1 MPNIVTYTIGAYTPS
16 YDAKQLAEFS
26 VVGGQNFMPSLQGY
40 KSEFGSSP
48 FTDRRLSQD
57 LLIGAQPFSIGEDY
71 LVLCNNYGILFYEP
85 DSGGFTYQYKSR
97 TILDARYPWSVAYV
111 GGDYYFCH
119 KDFGVVRYR
128 PYDNSWFELT
138 ENVPS
143 SPMSVCSASG
153 RLVILGESTYA
164 WSAVGDGTNLATSLT
179 TGAGFQALSLVGG
192 GKPLGVKTI
201 INGYMV
207 YTTSGIIKVESINS
221 ANPFYHKVLT
231 SSDFAPVSPK
241 AIAEV
246 GTGTHVF
253 LTRTGL
259 FATSGEYPEA
269 FEPEFSKWLTGT
281 LLRYLLSSRY
291 ELPVSLS
298 YSTVNKWLMLSYSEY
313 SIIPSPYS
321 LAFVFDIELGKWG
334 RFDQPHYFMGAGYL
348 PTGDLK
354 GYRLL
359 TATFDSTIRVFDKD
373 YGISNAVDINNPD
386 NYPASCPN
394 PIKIQ
399 STTEVGSIATIFA
412 ASARLDTYD
421 FASINKDNY
430 GYYSS
435 EIVYSTAINLDYPK
449 IPDREQPAI
458 GVDMM
463 LVPDSNIDM
472 MTAEPAAPSTRID
485 YRIDMMVG
493 GVHNHPVAYCVF
505 DGAANSQS
513 LIKLT
518 PQLDKLPSK
527 LELGLYHIAEFD
539 DINQATVV
547 TGFCEIHDEWV
558 GEDTVIDMELIAD
571 ITLDMETIE
580 NEIVDMGV
588 LSVSKPNFKTKLI
601 SSSDGYGNLDY
612 HQYEI
617 DPLTIV
623 GNRYNYNAYST
634 GLYHGF
640 EVETESAGDFYHLKQ
655 IQLNLIQGG
664 LIYDRAAQVS
674 GSANKSGS

>member
-1 MPNIVTYTIGAYTPS
+1 MPSIVTYTIGAYTPS

-57 LLIGAQPFSIGEDY
+57 LLIGAQPFSIGETD
-71 LVLCNNYGILFYEP
+71 LVLCNNYGIMFY
-85 DSGGFTYQYKSR
+85 DSDSQGFYYAYR
-97 TILDARYPWSVAYV
+97 ARLPLDAHYPWSIAYV

-119 KDFGVVRYR
+119 YNFGVVRYR
-128 PYDNSWFELT
+128 PYDNSWLELT
-138 ENVPS
+138 ANVPS
-143 SPMSVCSASG
+143 SPMSICSASG
-153 RLVILGESTYA
+153 RLIILGESTYA
-164 WSAVGDGTNLATSLT
+164 WSAVGDGTDLATSLT

-201 INGYMV
+201 INGFMV

-221 ANPFYHKVLT
+221 ANPFYHRVLT

-259 FATSGEYPEA
+259 FATSGDYPEA

-291 ELPVSLS
+291 DLPVCLN
-298 YSTVNKWLMLSYSEY
+298 YSTVNKWLILSYSEY

-334 RFDQPHYFMGAGYL
+334 RFDQPHYFIGVGYL

-359 TATFDSTIRVFDKD
+359 TATFDNTIRVFDKD
-373 YGISNAVDINNPD
+373 YGISEAADESNYN
-386 NYPASCPN
+386 NYPTPCPS
-394 PIKIQ
+394 PIKVN
-399 STTEVGSIATIFA
+399 STTESDSQATIF
-412 ASARLDTYD
+412 SSCCRIDTYN
-421 FASINKDNY
+421 FADLGDAVGPYATSILR
-430 GYYSS
+430 
-435 EIVYSTAINLDYPK
+435 STAISLDYPQ
-449 IPDREQPAI
+449 IPSRLPAAI

-463 LVPDSNIDM
+463 LLPDDNVDM
-472 MTAEPAAPSTRID
+472 LTEEPPVITASARAI
-485 YRIDMMVG
+485 YRIDMMEG
-493 GVHNHPVAYCVF
+493 ASPYNHPVAYAVA
-505 DGAANSQS
+505 DVTLNEQS
-513 LIKLT
+513 MIRLSPTLG
-518 PQLDKLPSK
+518 QLPSK
-527 LELGLYHIAEFD
+527 IELGLYHIAEFD
-539 DINQATVV
+539 DVNQATVV

-558 GEDTVIDMELIAD
+558 GEDTVIDMQTIAD
-571 ITLDMETIE
+571 ITLDMELID

-588 LSVSKPNFKTKLI
+588 LSVSKPNFKTTLI
-601 SSSDGYGNLDY
+601 SSSDGYGNLGY
-612 HQYEI
+612 HRYEI
-617 DPLTIV
+617 EPNTIA

-640 EVETESAGDFYHLKQ
+640 EIETKSAGDFYHLKQ
-655 IQLNLIQGG
+655 VQLNLIQGG
-664 LIYDRAAQVS
+664 LIYDRTQEIS
-674 GSANKSGS
+674 GSAY